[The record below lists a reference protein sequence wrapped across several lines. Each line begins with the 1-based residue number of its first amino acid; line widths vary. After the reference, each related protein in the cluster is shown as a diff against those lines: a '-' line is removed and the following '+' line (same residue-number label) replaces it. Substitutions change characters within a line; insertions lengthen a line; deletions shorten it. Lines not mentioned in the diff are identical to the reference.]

1 LLASIRFFNSVVNS
15 LVRNISRSHSS
26 LAFVFNATV
35 CSLSSSRVAGIL
47 KEESPYFWLVGQ
59 PKKAQLRPGM
69 YLKLKFQYII
79 QTAPEQSDFLEEI
92 VEPMYIAINIDVLSD
107 EQFASRDTYKQ

>member
-1 LLASIRFFNSVVNS
+1 MELANIEIARLDTFFNSPVIS

-35 CSLSSSRVAGIL
+35 CSLSSSRGAGIL
-47 KEESPYFWLVGQ
+47 NKESPCFWLVGQ
-59 PKKAQLRPGM
+59 PKKVQLRPGM

-92 VEPMYIAINIDVLSD
+92 VEPICVAVYS
-107 EQFASRDTYKQ
+107 YKYRRVE